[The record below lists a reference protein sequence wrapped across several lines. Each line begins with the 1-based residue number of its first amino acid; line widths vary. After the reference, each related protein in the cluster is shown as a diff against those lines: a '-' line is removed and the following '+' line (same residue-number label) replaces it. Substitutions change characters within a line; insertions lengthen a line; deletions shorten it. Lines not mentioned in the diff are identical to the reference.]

1 MEKQLKEVSAIV
13 TKTLQEDHSPAE
25 KLAFLL
31 SLAAA
36 TREIAFDT
44 LDADNTDLGK
54 VKQLYELADMGLDK
68 LLEA

>member
-1 MEKQLKEVSAIV
+1 MEKQLVEVSTII
-13 TKTLQEDHSPAE
+13 TKTLKEDHSPAE

-36 TREIAFDT
+36 TREIALDT
-44 LDADNTDLGK
+44 LDEHNPDLGK